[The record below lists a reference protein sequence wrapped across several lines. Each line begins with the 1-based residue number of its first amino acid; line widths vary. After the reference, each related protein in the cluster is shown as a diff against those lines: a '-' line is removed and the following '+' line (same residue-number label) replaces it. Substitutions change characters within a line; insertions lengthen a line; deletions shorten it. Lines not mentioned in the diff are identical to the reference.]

1 MKTHSLA
8 LVSAALLLLM
18 LACNPQPKGE
28 TGGTVTPSPAVAAAA
43 NEKEVRIEV
52 YEDPTKPGEYQIS
65 GPIPNVV
72 CLGRGTKD
80 KIRWCII
87 ASSCSIG
94 ASWRASVK
102 IDGFVDPKNT
112 AKKNPFGDNS
122 DPDNMFEI
130 SNVKVGRLEECNKLT
145 QEATGEK
152 GYYKYTIHVAVT
164 TGGGT
169 VISLPDL
176 DPGAVIAD

>member
-1 MKTHSLA
+1 MKTHFLTV
-8 LVSAALLLLM
+8 VSAALLLM
-18 LACNPQPKGE
+18 LACNPQPKE
-28 TGGTVTPSPAVAAAA
+28 ESGGTVPTSSAVAVAA
-43 NEKEVRIEV
+43 NEKEVRIEI

-72 CLGRGTKD
+72 CLSRGNKD

-94 ASWRASVK
+94 ASWRATVK
-102 IDGFVDPKNT
+102 IDTFVDPKNT
-112 AKKNPFGDNS
+112 TKKNPFGDNS
-122 DPDNMFEI
+122 DPDNVFDI
-130 SNVKVGRLEECNKLT
+130 SNVKVGRPEECNKLT

-152 GYYKYTIHVAVT
+152 GYYKYTIHVTVT

-169 VISLPDL
+169 VIPLPDL